1 MDHLGAAE
9 LAWKDRGSSRG
20 ELRPHTTSTF
30 IRSDVSKPLGRKI
43 SDYSLPVGRI
53 CRLLVMQPESMGM
66 NCSFGRGLLSESK
79 RRAAILRTVF
89 RLLDHKDTQL
99 LLKVA
104 RIIIAVSTL

>member
-1 MDHLGAAE
+1 MTGNLSTKNEAAS
-9 LAWKDRGSSRG
+9 LKLDSRKQKLWRFG
-20 ELRPHTTSTF
+20 MLKLLHFFLSLR
-30 IRSDVSKPLGRKI
+30 
-43 SDYSLPVGRI
+43 
-53 CRLLVMQPESMGM
+53 QPESVGM

-104 RIIIAVSTL
+104 RIIIAVNTL